1 MEQPNKK
8 KIMYFEFRKLVY
20 LILPRVIFKADLL
33 ASTLQWVSKGQRVHM
48 LSEFKRVKK
57 ESAGS
62 RKDVQYTNMQQYK
75 QYLKQDMI
83 QRSNQNSL
91 LYS

>member
-1 MEQPNKK
+1 
-8 KIMYFEFRKLVY
+8 
-20 LILPRVIFKADLL
+20 
-33 ASTLQWVSKGQRVHM
+33 M

-75 QYLKQDMI
+75 HYKSSFISVQYTNMQQYKQYLKQDMI
-83 QRSNQNSL
+83 QRSNKMSKKK
-91 LYS
+91 YV